1 MRYLTAIEADDYK
14 RLPGG
19 IFNRSF
25 IRAYAKQ
32 IGYDEDAAVAE
43 YARMVRDQSDS
54 PDDVATSPLRS
65 RVYTE
70 GAHPN
75 WSPMWALLLAI
86 LVLAA
91 LSLTVWGGLRFYQR
105 RTAPRAQPGSM
116 NRSRLPEKITHADQ
130 GSLIRYAI
138 VSRNRGAKEGHN
150 GFNV

>member
-32 IGYDEDAAVAE
+32 IGYDEDAAVSE

-54 PDDVATSPLRS
+54 PDDVATSPHRS

-70 GAHPN
+70 GAHQN
-75 WSPMWALLLAI
+75 RSPMWTLLLAI

-105 RTAPRAQPGSM
+105 RTAPRTQPRSM
-116 NRSRLPEKITHADQ
+116 NRSGVPEKTTQ
-130 GSLIRYAI
+130 TGQLICYAI
-138 VSRNRGAKEGHN
+138 VSRNCSAKERHN

>member
-32 IGYDEDAAVAE
+32 IGYDEDAAVSE

-54 PDDVATSPLRS
+54 PDDVATSPHRS

-75 WSPMWALLLAI
+75 RSPMWTLLLAI

-105 RTAPRAQPGSM
+105 RTAPRTQPSGM
-116 NRSRLPEKITHADQ
+116 NRSRLPEKTTQTHRPR
-130 GSLIRYAI
+130 LIREGI
-138 VSRNRGAKEGHN
+138 VSRNSTAREGNN

>member
-1 MRYLTAIEADDYK
+1 MRYLTAIESDDYK

-32 IGYDEDAAVAE
+32 IGYDEDVAVSE

-75 WSPMWALLLAI
+75 RSPMWTLLLAI

-91 LSLTVWGGLRFYQR
+91 LSLTIWGGLRFYQR
-105 RTAPRAQPGSM
+105 RTAPHPGSM
-116 NRSRLPEKITHADQ
+116 NRSRLPEKTTHADQ
-130 GSLIRYAI
+130 RSLIRYAI
-138 VSRNRGAKEGHN
+138 ISRNCSAREGHN
-150 GFNV
+150 GFNA